1 MPIMLGFDPSGL
13 LLEPGQGLARQ
24 LYQGLR
30 GRILAGALA
39 AGVRLPAS
47 RELARLL
54 GVSRN
59 TVTAAYEQL
68 LAEGFLDS
76 RPGDGTYVAGATQA
90 LSGQTGAPPVALQA
104 PASAPSG
111 APRAFQVG
119 IPAMD
124 LFPFAIWARLQQRFW
139 RHPEA
144 ALLGYRAPGGE
155 PRLRRLLCAYLRQ
168 ARGLVCTPEQILITT
183 GAQQA
188 IELCARLLLAPGAL
202 AAMEDPGYRAAGLAL
217 QSGGARLQGVPVD
230 GAGLVVDRLA
240 HQRDC
245 RLVYVTPSHQYPTGA
260 VLSLPRRLAL
270 LDWAR
275 QTDGWIVED
284 DYDGEYRYQGA
295 PLAPLAALDRHGR
308 VLYVGTFSKIAF
320 PGLRLGYLV
329 APPALVPEL
338 LALQRAG
345 IRHLDSATQTVM
357 ADFIEQGHFQRH
369 IRRMRRAARSRRDAL
384 LAGWPAVAGCATP
397 SVPVAGLH
405 LCLPVESLAREAE
418 LVARAAAVEVELNP
432 LSRYWLAEGPTPP
445 DARAGLVLGFA
456 AVPEE
461 RIGEALARLRE
472 AWS

>member
-1 MPIMLGFDPSGL
+1 MLEFDPSGL
-13 LLEPGQGLARQ
+13 VLKPGQGLARQ
-24 LYQGLR
+24 LYLGLR
-30 GRILAGALA
+30 ERILGGELA

-54 GVSRN
+54 GLSRN
-59 TVTAAYEQL
+59 TVTAAYDQL

-76 RPGDGTYVAGATQA
+76 RPGDGTYIAPVAQA
-90 LSGQTGAPPVALQA
+90 LAGPAAATRTAPPSPASVPPGAPC
-104 PASAPSG
+104 
-111 APRAFQVG
+111 AFRVG
-119 IPAMD
+119 LPAMD
-124 LFPFAIWARLQQRFW
+124 LFPFATWARLQQRFW
-139 RHPEA
+139 RQPEP
-144 ALLGYRAPGGE
+144 ALLGYREPGGE

-168 ARGLVCTPEQILITT
+168 ARGLVCTPEQILITS

-202 AAMEDPGYRAAGLAL
+202 VAMEDPGYRAAGLAL

-230 GAGLVVDRLA
+230 AAGLQVERLA
-240 HQRDC
+240 DQPDC

-275 QTDGWIVED
+275 QADGWIVED

-384 LAGWPAVAGCATP
+384 LAGWPQVAGCAAP
-397 SVPVAGLH
+397 GVPVAGLH
-405 LCLPVESLAREAE
+405 LCLPVSGLAREAE
-418 LVARAAAVEVELNP
+418 LVAQAAAVGVELNP
-432 LSRYWLAEGPTPP
+432 LSRYWLPGGPTPP

-456 AVPEE
+456 AVPEA
-461 RIGEALARLRE
+461 RIVEALARLRE
-472 AWS
+472 AWA

>member
-1 MPIMLGFDPSGL
+1 MLGFDPSGL

-30 GRILAGALA
+30 GRILTGELA

-76 RPGDGTYVAGATQA
+76 RPGDGTYVVPVTQA
-90 LSGQTGAPPVALQA
+90 LTAPDATVRATPAPPASVPPGAPCAFRVGL
-104 PASAPSG
+104 PA
-111 APRAFQVG
+111 V
-119 IPAMD
+119 D
-124 LFPFAIWARLQQRFW
+124 LFPFATWARLQQRFW
-139 RHPEA
+139 RQPEP
-144 ALLGYRAPGGE
+144 ALLGYREPGGE
-155 PRLRRLLCAYLRQ
+155 LRLRRLLSAYLRQ
-168 ARGLVCTPEQILITT
+168 ARGLVCAPEQILITS

-188 IELCARLLLAPGAL
+188 IELCARLLLAPGAR

-217 QSGGARLQGVPVD
+217 QSGGARLQGVAVD
-230 GAGLVVDRLA
+230 GAGLVVEQLA
-240 HQRDC
+240 GLPDC

-270 LDWAR
+270 LDWA
-275 QTDGWIVED
+275 QQADGWIVED

-329 APPALVPEL
+329 APPALVPAL
-338 LALQRAG
+338 LELQRAG

-384 LAGWPAVAGCATP
+384 LAGWPEVAGCATP
-397 SVPVAGLH
+397 GVPVAGLH
-405 LCLPVESLAREAE
+405 LCLPVVSLAREAE
-418 LVARAAAVEVELNP
+418 LVAQAAAVGVELNA
-432 LSRYWLAEGPTPP
+432 LSRYWLPEGSTPP

-456 AVPEE
+456 AVPEA
-461 RIGEALARLRE
+461 RIEQALDRLRE
-472 AWS
+472 IWSD

>member
-1 MPIMLGFDPSGL
+1 MLGFEPSGL
-13 LLEPGQGLARQ
+13 LLQPGQGLARQ
-24 LYQGLR
+24 LYRGLR
-30 GRILAGALA
+30 ERILAGELA

-54 GVSRN
+54 GISRN

-76 RPGDGTYVAGATQA
+76 RPGDGTYVAPVTRALAAPEATTRA
-90 LSGQTGAPPVALQA
+90 APVPLTSVPPGAPCAFRVGL
-104 PASAPSG
+104 PA
-111 APRAFQVG
+111 V
-119 IPAMD
+119 D
-124 LFPFAIWARLQQRFW
+124 LFPFATWARLQQRFW
-139 RHPEA
+139 RQPEP
-144 ALLGYRAPGGE
+144 ALLGYREPGGE

-168 ARGLVCTPEQILITT
+168 ARGLVCAPEQILITS

-202 AAMEDPGYRAAGLAL
+202 AAMENPGYRAAGLAL
-217 QSGGARLQGVPVD
+217 QSGGARLQGIPVD
-230 GAGLVVDRLA
+230 AAGLVVEQLA
-240 HQRDC
+240 GQRDC

-275 QTDGWIVED
+275 QTDAWIVED

-329 APPALVPEL
+329 APPALVPAL
-338 LALQRAG
+338 LELQRAG

-384 LAGWPAVAGCATP
+384 LAGWPEVAGCAP
-397 SVPVAGLH
+397 PGMPVAGLH
-405 LCLPVESLAREAE
+405 LCLPVTQLAREAE
-418 LVARAAAVEVELNP
+418 LVARAAAVGVELNA
-432 LSRYWLAEGPTPP
+432 LSRYWLPEGPTPP

-456 AVPEE
+456 AVPEA
-461 RIGEALARLRE
+461 RIKEALARLRE
-472 AWS
+472 AWAWA

>member
-1 MPIMLGFDPSGL
+1 MLGFDPSGL

-24 LYQGLR
+24 LYRGLR
-30 GRILAGALA
+30 ERILAGELA

-59 TVTAAYEQL
+59 TVTAAYDQL

-76 RPGDGTYVAGATQA
+76 LQGDGTYVAGVTQA
-90 LSGQTGAPPVALQA
+90 LARADATAPVAPLA
-104 PASAPSG
+104 PASVPPG
-111 APRAFQVG
+111 APRAFRVG
-119 IPAMD
+119 LPAVD
-124 LFPFAIWARLQQRFW
+124 LFPFATWARLQQRFW
-139 RHPEA
+139 RQPDA
-144 ALLGYRAPGGE
+144 ALLGYREPGGE
-155 PRLRRLLCAYLRQ
+155 LRLRRLLSAYLRQ
-168 ARGLVCTPEQILITT
+168 ARGLVCTPEQILITS

-217 QSGGARLQGVPVD
+217 QSGGARLRGVAVD
-230 GAGLVVDRLA
+230 YAGLDVAQLA
-240 HQRDC
+240 AQRDC

-275 QTDGWIVED
+275 QVDGWIVED

-329 APPALVPEL
+329 APPALVPAL

-345 IRHLDSATQTVM
+345 IRHLDGATQTVM

-369 IRRMRRAARSRRDAL
+369 IRRMRRAARNRRDAL
-384 LAGWPAVAGCATP
+384 LAGWPQVAGCATP
-397 SVPVAGLH
+397 VVPVAGLH
-405 LCLPVESLAREAE
+405 LCLPVANLAREAE

-432 LSRYWLAEGPTPP
+432 LSRYWLAEGPTPA

-456 AVPEE
+456 TVPEV
-461 RIGEALARLRE
+461 RIGEALVRLHG
-472 AWS
+472 AWSK

>member
-1 MPIMLGFDPSGL
+1 MLGFDPSGL

-30 GRILAGALA
+30 GRILTGELA

-76 RPGDGTYVAGATQA
+76 RPGDGTYVVPVTQA
-90 LSGQTGAPPVALQA
+90 LTAPDATVRATPAPPASVPPGAPCAFRVGL
-104 PASAPSG
+104 PA
-111 APRAFQVG
+111 V
-119 IPAMD
+119 D
-124 LFPFAIWARLQQRFW
+124 LFPFATWARLQQRFW
-139 RHPEA
+139 RQPEP
-144 ALLGYRAPGGE
+144 ALLGYREPGGE

-168 ARGLVCTPEQILITT
+168 ARGLVCAPEQILITN

-188 IELCARLLLAPGAL
+188 IELCARLLLAPGAQ
-202 AAMEDPGYRAAGLAL
+202 AAMEDPGYRAAALAL

-230 GAGLVVDRLA
+230 DAGLVVEHLA
-240 HQRDC
+240 RQPDC
-245 RLVYVTPSHQYPTGA
+245 RLVYVTPSHQYPSGA

-275 QTDGWIVED
+275 QADGWIVED

-329 APPALVPEL
+329 APPALVPAL
-338 LALQRAG
+338 LELQRAG

-384 LAGWPAVAGCATP
+384 LAGWPEVAGCATP
-397 SVPVAGLH
+397 GVPVAGLH
-405 LCLPVESLAREAE
+405 LCLPVASLPREAE
-418 LVARAAAVEVELNP
+418 LVAQAAAVGVELNA
-432 LSRYWLAEGPTPP
+432 LSRYWLPEGPTPP

-456 AVPEE
+456 AVPEAQIE
-461 RIGEALARLRE
+461 QALARLRG
-472 AWS
+472 AWA

>member
-1 MPIMLGFDPSGL
+1 MLGFDPSGL

-30 GRILAGALA
+30 GRILTGELA

-76 RPGDGTYVAGATQA
+76 RPGDGTYVVPVTQA
-90 LSGQTGAPPVALQA
+90 LTAPDATVRATPAPPASVPPGAPCAFRVGL
-104 PASAPSG
+104 PA
-111 APRAFQVG
+111 V
-119 IPAMD
+119 D
-124 LFPFAIWARLQQRFW
+124 LFPFATWARLQQRFW
-139 RHPEA
+139 RQPEP
-144 ALLGYRAPGGE
+144 ALLGYREPGGE
-155 PRLRRLLCAYLRQ
+155 LRLRRLLSAYLRQ
-168 ARGLVCTPEQILITT
+168 ARGLACAPEQILITS

-188 IELCARLLLAPGAL
+188 IELCARLLLAPGAR

-217 QSGGARLQGVPVD
+217 QSGGARLQGVAVD
-230 GAGLVVDRLA
+230 GAGLVVEQLA
-240 HQRDC
+240 GLPDC

-275 QTDGWIVED
+275 QADGWIVED

-329 APPALVPEL
+329 APPALVPAL
-338 LALQRAG
+338 LELQRAG

-384 LAGWPAVAGCATP
+384 LAGWPEVAGCATP
-397 SVPVAGLH
+397 GVPVAGLH
-405 LCLPVESLAREAE
+405 LCLPVVSLAREAE
-418 LVARAAAVEVELNP
+418 LVAQAAAVGVELNA
-432 LSRYWLAEGPTPP
+432 LSRYWLPEGSTPP

-456 AVPEE
+456 AVPEA
-461 RIGEALARLRE
+461 RIVEALARLRR
-472 AWS
+472 AWME

>member
-1 MPIMLGFDPSGL
+1 MLGFEPSGL

-30 GRILAGALA
+30 ERILAGELA

-54 GVSRN
+54 GISRN

-76 RPGDGTYVAGATQA
+76 RPGDGTYVAPVTRALAAPEATTRA
-90 LSGQTGAPPVALQA
+90 APLPLASVPPGAPCAFRVGL
-104 PASAPSG
+104 PA
-111 APRAFQVG
+111 V
-119 IPAMD
+119 D
-124 LFPFAIWARLQQRFW
+124 LFPFATWARLQQRFW
-139 RHPEA
+139 RQPEP
-144 ALLGYRAPGGE
+144 ALLGYREPGGE

-168 ARGLVCTPEQILITT
+168 ARGLVCAPEQILITS

-217 QSGGARLQGVPVD
+217 QSGGARLQGIPVD
-230 GAGLVVDRLA
+230 GAGLVVEQLA
-240 HQRDC
+240 GQRDC

-275 QTDGWIVED
+275 QTDAWIVED

-329 APPALVPEL
+329 APPALVPAL
-338 LALQRAG
+338 LELQRAG

-384 LAGWPAVAGCATP
+384 LAGWPRVAGCASP
-397 SVPVAGLH
+397 GVPVAGLH
-405 LCLPVESLAREAE
+405 LCLPVTQLAREAE
-418 LVARAAAVEVELNP
+418 LVARAAEVGVELNA
-432 LSRYWLAEGPTPP
+432 LSRYWLPEGPTPP

-456 AVPEE
+456 AVPEA
-461 RIGEALARLRE
+461 RIKEALARLRE
-472 AWS
+472 AWSE

>member
-1 MPIMLGFDPSGL
+1 MLGFEPSGL
-13 LLEPGQGLARQ
+13 LLESGQGLARQ

-30 GRILAGALA
+30 ERILAGELA

-76 RPGDGTYVAGATQA
+76 RPGDGTYVAPVTRVLAAPEATA
-90 LSGQTGAPPVALQA
+90 SATPVPLASVPPGAPCAFRVGL
-104 PASAPSG
+104 PA
-111 APRAFQVG
+111 V
-119 IPAMD
+119 D
-124 LFPFAIWARLQQRFW
+124 LFPFATWARLQQRFW
-139 RHPEA
+139 RQPEP
-144 ALLGYRAPGGE
+144 ALLGYREPGGE
-155 PRLRRLLCAYLRQ
+155 PRLRRLLSAYLRQ
-168 ARGLVCTPEQILITT
+168 ARGLVCAPEQILITS

-217 QSGGARLQGVPVD
+217 QSGGARLQGVAVD
-230 GAGLVVDRLA
+230 GAGLMVEQLA
-240 HQRDC
+240 GLPDC

-275 QTDGWIVED
+275 QRDGWIIED

-295 PLAPLAALDRHGR
+295 PLAPLAALDRHSR

-329 APPALVPEL
+329 APPALLPAL
-338 LALQRAG
+338 LELQRAG

-384 LAGWPAVAGCATP
+384 LAGWPAVAGCAP
-397 SVPVAGLH
+397 PGLPVAGLH
-405 LCLPVESLAREAE
+405 LCLPVTHLAREAE
-418 LVARAAAVEVELNP
+418 LVTRAAAVGVELNA
-432 LSRYWLAEGPTPP
+432 LSRYWLPEGPTPP

-456 AVPEE
+456 AVPEA
-461 RIGEALARLRE
+461 RIVEALARLRR
-472 AWS
+472 AWME